1 MNEFDYSDYCPNKD
15 CDTFDNES
23 NKTVDI
29 YINSEA
35 LRPQAKINKEI
46 RRLRKAIAAL
56 SPDTTQV
63 LVAREARL
71 VPDTNIQAYL
81 KNMGHLSGGGAAVFL
96 LQRLVSADLNRSVR
110 KDGQARREFIVNA
123 IATFATHGG
132 EVSGKLGS
140 EFLDYLEAL
149 AQDAGIE
156 PFDAPKALRVF
167 LRGQD

>member
-1 MNEFDYSDYCPNKD
+1 MSDFDYSYYCPGGNCEAFEK
-15 CDTFDNES
+15 ES
-23 NKTVDI
+23 KQTVNI
-29 YINSEA
+29 YANSEA
-35 LRPQAKINKEI
+35 LRPQAEINKEI

-81 KNMGHLSGGGAAVFL
+81 KNMGQLSGGEAAVFL

-123 IATFATHGG
+123 IATFVTHGG